1 MLLKTHFNRIWFA
14 FQLFSKTLLHYN
26 NKVKSV
32 ADDCHS
38 TLTFPVDASSFDI
51 ILYFGFVVYQN
62 GRTIIN
68 GCARNIDC

>member
-14 FQLFSKTLLHYN
+14 FQLFSETLLHCN

-38 TLTFPVDASSFDI
+38 TLTFPVDASSFNI
-51 ILYFGFVVYQN
+51 ILYFGF
-62 GRTIIN
+62 
-68 GCARNIDC
+68 GCVSKWTNYHQWMCKKY

>member
-14 FQLFSKTLLHYN
+14 FQLFSETLLHYN

-38 TLTFPVDASSFDI
+38 TLTSQLMHQVSK
-51 ILYFGFVVYQN
+51 LYYISVLLCIKMDGHQWMCKKY
-62 GRTIIN
+62 
-68 GCARNIDC
+68 